1 MFWRQRI
8 TSQNTPT
15 SAKQHS
21 SGFVGPSWEA
31 LLNDHRDRNE
41 TEIQPQYVLWQK
53 LLSAAAGQF
62 KEPLNF
68 LCVFY
73 VQWLF
78 CPVIWRDS
86 LSKLSSLTSTAGVS
100 LLHLLVSNHLMVSG
114 WHSVPHIPLKAD
126 CGKRFLDQRAYVCI
140 LRFHLLEFL

>member
-1 MFWRQRI
+1 LKAENNISEHPHISKTAQQWI
-8 TSQNTPT
+8 
-15 SAKQHS
+15 
-21 SGFVGPSWEA
+21 VGPSWEA

-41 TEIQPQYVLWQK
+41 TEIQPQHVLWQK

-78 CPVIWRDS
+78 CPVI
-86 LSKLSSLTSTAGVS
+86 
-100 LLHLLVSNHLMVSG
+100 
-114 WHSVPHIPLKAD
+114 
-126 CGKRFLDQRAYVCI
+126 
-140 LRFHLLEFL
+140 